1 MGQCSLHR
9 MAVNPIFTESH
20 VQRSLDSAFVK
31 HAHKLVIH
39 GVYDWNKPLKEEVF
53 DEMRIFCKE
62 HHIAYEFREF
72 LPEPL
77 EEDREHIER
86 LPAFQI
92 YIEGEYEKTAYPYDI
107 IAVIKA
113 IVVELDKK
121 PPKPVRWTFQFPKI
135 TFTFRRKNRVV
146 SHAVD

>member
-1 MGQCSLHR
+1 
-9 MAVNPIFTESH
+9 
-20 VQRSLDSAFVK
+20 
-31 HAHKLVIH
+31 
-39 GVYDWNKPLKEEVF
+39 
-53 DEMRIFCKE
+53 MRIFCKE